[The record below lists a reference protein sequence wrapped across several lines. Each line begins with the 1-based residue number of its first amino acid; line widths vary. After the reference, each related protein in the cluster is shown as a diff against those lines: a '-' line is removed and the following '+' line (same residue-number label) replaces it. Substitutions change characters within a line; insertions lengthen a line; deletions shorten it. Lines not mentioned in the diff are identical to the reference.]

1 MTRPLLRHLLL
12 GLLLLGSTTA
22 GAHHAVSMVYVP
34 DRVVSVS
41 GVVEEFRFHNPHC
54 VIFLNATNAAG
65 ETVRWTI
72 EWAGSSALRRQG
84 LTAESLKPGDAITA
98 TGFAARDG
106 SAGMALQI
114 VEFADGRP
122 PIRPPDRSGAGE

>member
-1 MTRPLLRHLLL
+1 MTRTLLRCLLP
-12 GLLLLGSTTA
+12 GLLLLSTA
-22 GAHHAVSMVYVP
+22 AAAHHAVSMVYAVE
-34 DRVVSVS
+34 RMVSVS

-54 VIFLNATNAAG
+54 VIYLTETNAAG
-65 ETVRWTI
+65 EAVRWTI

-106 SAGMALQI
+106 SAGMALQT

-122 PIRPPDRSGAGE
+122 TIRPPDRSGAAE